1 MNSPVSPA
9 RSVEDIASA
18 ASRIAGVVLTRIAG
32 GAATEAVIARDV
44 RALLPL
50 PPPDDV
56 WRTQVGRLLVALGSA
71 GQVTRDEFGLKL
83 TDEGRAAVAVF
94 LGTRRELPEGWPALR
109 DGPLVA
115 KALGMG
121 AASQSRLKALAKAD
135 GLRMLIVE
143 QHWKL
148 KTRGKPSAS
157 RLRQALALMALER
170 AFGNQVK
177 NEVGAKSGLSP
188 KASRL
193 LAGQLAKKPR
203 DFKTDAR
210 LIAAL
215 AAEAVGVTKSDLS
228 ALRSGA
234 FKRFLGEL
242 PGSTPRAP
250 AATPP
255 PKVRVPTGVAQPAPA
270 PASALARMPTTPA
283 PRQSNPPPPP
293 VTDPNQRPNPQG
305 FARAVMAAA
314 ASRAEGWPG
323 NRRAY
328 IAQAYDAVAER
339 HPGWKLTEIEF
350 KAMLVELHRMG
361 LVSLMT
367 ADLKDK
373 NRLADLERSA
383 VTYKN
388 TIWHYL
394 RVEE

>member
-9 RSVEDIASA
+9 RPVEDIANA
-18 ASRIAGVVLTRIAG
+18 ASRIAGVVLVRVLG

-44 RALLPL
+44 RALLES
-50 PPPDDV
+50 PPPDDI
-56 WRTQVGRLLVALGSA
+56 WRSQVSRLLVALGSA

-83 TDEGRAAVAVF
+83 TAEGHAAVTAF
-94 LGTRRELPEGWPALR
+94 LGERGEQPQGWPALR
-109 DGPLVA
+109 DGPLLA
-115 KALGMG
+115 KALGIRL
-121 AASQSRLKALAKAD
+121 SKSRYKALAKVD

-148 KTRGKPSAS
+148 KLKGKPSAS
-157 RLRQALALMALER
+157 RLRQALALTALER

-215 AAEAVGVTKSDLS
+215 AAEAVGATKSDLS
-228 ALRSGA
+228 ALRTGA
-234 FKRFLGEL
+234 LKRFLGAL
-242 PGSTPRAP
+242 PGARPPQPASTSPP
-250 AATPP
+250 A
-255 PKVRVPTGVAQPAPA
+255 VRVPTGVAQPAPA
-270 PASALARMPTTPA
+270 RASASVMQPHLAPQQSA
-283 PRQSNPPPPP
+283 PPSLP
-293 VTDPNQRPNPQG
+293 VADLNQRPNPQT
-305 FARAVMAAA
+305 FARAVKSAA

-328 IAQAYDAVAER
+328 IAQAFDAVVER
-339 HPGWKLTEIEF
+339 HSGWKLTEIEF
-350 KAMLVELHRMG
+350 KAMLIELHRMG

-373 NRLADLERSA
+373 SRLADIDRSA

-388 TIWHYL
+388 TIWHYV
-394 RVEE
+394 RVDD